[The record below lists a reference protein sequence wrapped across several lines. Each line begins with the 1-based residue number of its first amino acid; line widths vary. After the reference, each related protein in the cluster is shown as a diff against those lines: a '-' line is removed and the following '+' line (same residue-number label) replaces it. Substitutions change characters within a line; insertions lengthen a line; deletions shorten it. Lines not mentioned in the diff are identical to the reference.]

1 MVYNPPMTKLLQ
13 QAKEKQYAYSN
24 GLGML
29 VGQAARSLEIWTGS
43 EISENAMRQG
53 AKLALS

>member
-1 MVYNPPMTKLLQ
+1 
-13 QAKEKQYAYSN
+13 
-24 GLGML
+24 ML
-29 VGQAARSLEIWTGS
+29 VGQAARSLEIWTGR